1 MISPRARSVWAAAS
15 IVATLAAAVLLVSR
29 GTRASVRYVSRDA
42 LRASFASDT
51 RNLVYRWDP
60 ADPRP
65 DAERRAALFEFMYQ
79 TYDSTAWIPQSVFDG
94 NVVTQ
99 AVLGDVD
106 TIVGEKVG
114 LVLWREQTHVPAF
127 GMAPGPR
134 PDLPLRWTVNC
145 LVCHT
150 AEIDGVAYLGAGTK
164 TFDDLWLGEALKTL
178 TSERWRSVLPV
189 DASDRAVAAEAN
201 RILKSHHHDKID
213 SLTRAR
219 STAFAAS
226 HVELFLRPNGTMPPV
241 EDVGRGDTKTPPLWH
256 TAAKMPSGRW
266 YVDGSFHGRFPLMA
280 SSMELEKD
288 RPFDALVT
296 SVIPT
301 IKEEFASVIRHL
313 RPPPYPYEI
322 DATLAARGKA
332 LFYSEEIGC
341 ARCHGVYDGAGNV
354 EWPGVYK
361 DVGTDPRR
369 LDVVSDKFIAAF
381 DQSPLAS
388 EGRLVRSQGY
398 AATPLTG
405 AWANYPYLHNGS
417 VPTLHHLLGP
427 VSERPA
433 IFHVRAAGR
442 FDRTRVG
449 QQLYLDPVH
458 GTRDEGDL
466 LRRFGADRDWFSAAR
481 PGAGN
486 GGHNVWPRIRTDAN
500 RRALIEYLKT
510 L

>member
-114 LVLWREQTHVPAF
+114 LVLWREQTHVPAY

-164 TFDDLWLGEALKTL
+164 TFDDLWLGEALRTL

-226 HVELFLRPNGTMPPV
+226 HVELFLRPNGS
-241 EDVGRGDTKTPPLWH
+241 H
-256 TAAKMPSGRW
+256 
-266 YVDGSFHGRFPLMA
+266 
-280 SSMELEKD
+280 
-288 RPFDALVT
+288 
-296 SVIPT
+296 
-301 IKEEFASVIRHL
+301 
-313 RPPPYPYEI
+313 
-322 DATLAARGKA
+322 
-332 LFYSEEIGC
+332 
-341 ARCHGVYDGAGNV
+341 
-354 EWPGVYK
+354 
-361 DVGTDPRR
+361 
-369 LDVVSDKFIAAF
+369 
-381 DQSPLAS
+381 
-388 EGRLVRSQGY
+388 
-398 AATPLTG
+398 
-405 AWANYPYLHNGS
+405 
-417 VPTLHHLLGP
+417 
-427 VSERPA
+427 
-433 IFHVRAAGR
+433 AAGR
-442 FDRTRVG
+442 GR
-449 QQLYLDPVH
+449 
-458 GTRDEGDL
+458 
-466 LRRFGADRDWFSAAR
+466 R
-481 PGAGN
+481 PGRHQDPAALAH
-486 GGHNVWPRIRTDAN
+486 GGEDAVGSLV
-500 RRALIEYLKT
+500 RRWQLSRSLSAHGVVDGARKGPPVRRPGHVGHPDDQGRVCVGHSSSPSASVPVRD
-510 L
+510 